1 MLPAVGLKGFE
12 RRLERLV
19 EGTFAKAFRSGV
31 EPVEIGRKIVRAVDA
46 GRTLGVT
53 GHEVAPNQIVVYLS
67 PADLEQFESYADALS
82 RDLAEA
88 TRAHAKEEGYRFI
101 GPVTV
106 ALAAD
111 EASRAGD
118 VDVVA
123 DIAEGE
129 GGRVGSLVLPD
140 GSRIPLGD
148 EPAVIGRL
156 PDCTVPLNDPRS
168 SRHHAEVRPHG
179 DGFVLVDLGSMN
191 GTTLNG
197 VAVKQQE
204 LADGDVIG
212 VGSTNIGFEAS

>member
-1 MLPAVGLKGFE
+1 MGLKGFE

-19 EGTFAKAFRSGV
+19 EGTFSKAFRSGV

-46 GRTLGVT
+46 GRRLGVA
-53 GHEVAPNQIVVYLS
+53 GNVVAPNDIVVYLS
-67 PADLEQFESYADALS
+67 PSDLDHFESYADALS

-88 TRAHAKEEGYRFI
+88 SRVHAKEEGYQFL
-101 GPVTV
+101 GPVAV

-111 EASRAGD
+111 DALRAGD

-123 DIAEGE
+123 EIAEGA

-140 GSRIPLGD
+140 GRRVALGD
-148 EPAVIGRL
+148 EPAIIGRL
-156 PDCTVPLNDPRS
+156 PDCAVALDDRRA
-168 SRHHAEVRPHG
+168 SRHHAEVRPYG
-179 DGFVLVDLGSMN
+179 DGFLLVDLGSMN

-197 VAVKQQE
+197 AAVKQQE

-212 VGSTNIGFEAS
+212 VGSTTLRFEAS

>member
-1 MLPAVGLKGFE
+1 MGLKGFE

-46 GRTLGVT
+46 GRTLGVS

-67 PADLEQFESYADALS
+67 PGDLDHFESYTDALA

-88 TRAHAKEEGYRFI
+88 IRTHAKEEGYRFI
-101 GPVTV
+101 GPVSV
-106 ALAAD
+106 ALAPDDAL
-111 EASRAGD
+111 RAGD
-118 VDVVA
+118 IDVAA
-123 DIAEGE
+123 DLAEGE

-140 GSRIPLGD
+140 GARIPLGE

-156 PDCTVPLNDPRS
+156 PDCAITLNDARA

-179 DGFVLVDLGSMN
+179 DGFVVVDLGSMN
-191 GTTLNG
+191 GTTVNG

>member
-1 MLPAVGLKGFE
+1 VGLKGFE

-46 GRTLGVT
+46 GRTLGVS
-53 GHEVAPNQIVVYLS
+53 GRAVAPNDIVVYLAAS
-67 PADLEQFESYADALS
+67 DLDQFKSYADKLA

-88 TRAHAKEEGYRFI
+88 TRAHAKEEGYSFL
-101 GPVTV
+101 GPVSV

-111 EASRAGD
+111 EALGTGD

-123 DIAEGE
+123 EIAEGT

-140 GSRIPLGD
+140 GSRLALGD

-156 PDCTVPLNDPRS
+156 PDCAVTLNDPRA
-168 SRHHAEVRPHG
+168 SRHHAEVRPSG
-179 DGFVLVDLGSMN
+179 DGFTIADLGSMN
-191 GTTLNG
+191 GTTVNG
-197 VAVKQQE
+197 VAVREQA
-204 LADGDVIG
+204 LADGDRIVIG
-212 VGSTNIGFEAS
+212 SSTIRFEAS

>member
-1 MLPAVGLKGFE
+1 MGLKGFE

-19 EGTFAKAFRSGV
+19 EGTFSKAFRSGV

-46 GRTLGVT
+46 GRRLGVA
-53 GHEVAPNQIVVYLS
+53 GNPVVPNDIVVYLS
-67 PADLEQFESYADALS
+67 PTDLDAFQSYADALC
-82 RDLAEA
+82 RDLADA
-88 TRAHAKEEGYRFI
+88 TRTHAKEEGYRFL
-101 GPVTV
+101 GPVSV
-106 ALAAD
+106 ALASD
-111 EASRAGD
+111 DDLRTGD

-123 DIAEGE
+123 AIAEGA

-140 GSRIPLGD
+140 GGRVALGD

-156 PDCTVPLNDPRS
+156 PECAVTLNDPRT
-168 SRHHAEVRPHG
+168 SRHHAEVRPYG

-197 VAVKQQE
+197 VAVRQQE

-212 VGSTNIGFEAS
+212 VGSTTLRFEAS

>member
-1 MLPAVGLKGFE
+1 VGLKGFE

-46 GRTLGVT
+46 GRTLGVS
-53 GHEVAPNQIVVYLS
+53 GHAVAPNQIVVYLS
-67 PADLEQFESYADALS
+67 PADLDQFESYTDALS

-88 TRAHAKEEGYRFI
+88 TRTHAKEEGYRFI
-101 GPVTV
+101 GPVSV
-106 ALAAD
+106 ALAPD
-111 EASRAGD
+111 DGLRAGD

-140 GSRIPLGD
+140 GSRIPLGED
-148 EPAVIGRL
+148 PAVIGRL
-156 PDCTVPLNDPRS
+156 PDCAVALNDARA

-179 DGFVLVDLGSMN
+179 DGFVVVDLGSMN
-191 GTTLNG
+191 GTTVNG

-204 LADGDVIG
+204 LTDGDVIG
-212 VGSTNIGFEAS
+212 VGSTSIGFEAS